1 MTNGSCSYLGT
12 GPVSGAGVDSGDFE
26 LGKEIAQCLSGHN
39 MGGDRQ
45 GDCGTG
51 LEGLLTSC
59 T

>member
-1 MTNGSCSYLGT
+1 MMNGSCSYLGS

-26 LGKEIAQCLSGHN
+26 LGKEIGQCLSGHN

-45 GDCGTG
+45 GNCGTG
-51 LEGLLTSC
+51 LNGLLASC

>member
-1 MTNGSCSYLGT
+1 MTNGSWSYLGS
-12 GPVSGAGVDSGDFE
+12 GPVSGAGVHSGDFE

-45 GDCGTG
+45 GNCGTG
-51 LEGLLTSC
+51 LEGLLASC